1 MNKRPQHLSLRFEG
15 ETRRAPR
22 AFSSLVA
29 LRATLRGGAVLP
41 AALLSAAAALAACSS
56 STPPTTSPAERE
68 HAAGRHPDEAHF
80 KELLQL
86 TDGGEN
92 AEAYWS
98 NSGNQLIFQAHSGEG
113 CDQIYT
119 MPTDRAL
126 PDPRLVSTGKGATT
140 CAYFLPGDQ
149 QIIYSSTHLGGDACP
164 PKPDRSKGYVWPLY
178 SSFEIFKAN
187 ADGSGVQ
194 QLTNQPGYDAEATV
208 CRSDGSVIFTST
220 RDGDLELYRMDQ
232 NGQNVQRLT
241 NTPGYDGGA
250 FFSADCSKIVWR
262 ASRPTG
268 KALEEY
274 QQLLAEGLV
283 RPTQLELYVA
293 NADGTDARQ
302 ITYLSSAAFAPFFT
316 PDAKRVLF
324 STNAGDPSGREF
336 DIWAVNVDGT
346 ALERI
351 TKTPGFDGFPMFSPD
366 GKYLA
371 FSSNRA
377 SAPGTYDTNVF
388 VTEWVPEPIRPE
400 NETATDRIV
409 RDITWLADPA
419 REGRGVGTAGL
430 TAAGQHIEQR
440 FQALGLAPL
449 GAAGSYRQ
457 ELEVVT
463 RVKSGPATKLS
474 LAEVPLGDG
483 DFVPAGFSA
492 AGGASGR
499 LVLAG
504 YGINEPSLGRSDY
517 EGVPAKGNI
526 VVVRRFVPES
536 DKFQDTKLKRMHGDL
551 RQKAWTARERGA
563 SALLVVDMPERPKA
577 APADWAPPDE
587 AAFPILERDGY
598 GDAGI
603 PILLVKRAAF
613 AKTLAAL
620 EKNQRVDAKL
630 SVELTLERAPV
641 FNVLARLPARAPVE
655 QRLPGAIVIG
665 AHYDHLGYGGSNSLA
680 PGDHSPHLG
689 ADDNAS
695 GVALVLEVARSLSQG
710 QAQTRRD
717 IVFATFTAEEMGILG
732 SSHLVKNPPAGLETK
747 NIFAMLNFDMVGRLT
762 KNSLSVL
769 GAESAAEWTSL
780 LPKVCDEARIECH
793 LSGSGYGPSDH
804 SAFYT
809 AGVPVLHFFTGA
821 HGDYH
826 KPSDQVAHING
837 VGVAQ
842 IADLTERLLT
852 EDAQIERLTYRKVGP
867 EEPRGDVRSFN
878 ASLGTIPDY
887 AGPPDQKGVLLSDV
901 RPGSGAEKGGLRRG
915 DILVQLGDKNIES
928 VQDLMFTLN
937 SAKPHQTVKAVVL
950 RDGKRVELKVTYQER
965 GGGGGQSP
973 HGQATATPGAST
985 PTGPHGP
992 AQQAPAGVH
1001 EHGAG
1006 APGAAGQASPHGHGG
1021 GTPTPSGPA
1030 TPPHP

>member
-1 MNKRPQHLSLRFEG
+1 MNKGPQHLSLRLARE
-15 ETRRAPR
+15 
-22 AFSSLVA
+22 A
-29 LRATLRGGAVLP
+29 LASFAALYAAALHSGAVLP
-41 AALLSAAAALAACSS
+41 AALALAACSS
-56 STPPTTSPAERE
+56 STPPATNPAEPE
-68 HAAGRHPDEAHF
+68 HGGLHPDEKHF
-80 KELLQL
+80 KDLVQL

-98 NSGNQLIFQAHSGEG
+98 NAGNQLIFQAHSGEG

-119 MPTDRAL
+119 MPVDQPL
-126 PDPRLVSTGKGATT
+126 PEPRLVSTGKGATT
-140 CAYFLPGDQ
+140 CAYFLPGDS
-149 QIIYSSTHLGGDACP
+149 QIIYSSTHLAGDACP
-164 PKPDRSKGYVWPLY
+164 PAPDRSKGYVWPLY
-178 SSFEIFKAN
+178 PSFDIFKAN
-187 ADGSGVQ
+187 ADGSAVE

-208 CRSDGSVIFTST
+208 CRSDGSIIFTST

-232 NGQNVQRLT
+232 HGQNVQRLT

-268 KALEEY
+268 KALEDY

-302 ITYLSSAAFAPFFT
+302 ITYLGAAAFAPFFT
-316 PDAKRVLF
+316 PDGRRVLF
-324 STNAGDPSGREF
+324 SSNTGDPSGREF

-346 ALERI
+346 QLERI
-351 TKTPGFDGFPMFSPD
+351 TRTPGFDGFPMFSPD
-366 GKYLA
+366 GKLLA

-377 SAPGTYDTNVF
+377 SRPGTYDTNVF
-388 VTEWVPEPIRPE
+388 VTEWVPEPIQPE
-400 NETATDRIV
+400 RETAADRTV
-409 RDITWLADPA
+409 RDIAWLADPA

-430 TAAGQHIEQR
+430 TAAGEYIEQR
-440 FQALGLAPL
+440 FKSLGLQPL
-449 GAAGSYRQ
+449 EPGGSYRQ

-463 RVKSGPATKLS
+463 RVKSGPGTKLS
-474 LAEVPLGDG
+474 LAGAELAEGE
-483 DFVPAGFSA
+483 FMPAGFSGA
-492 AGGASGR
+492 AATSGR

-504 YGINEPSLGRSDY
+504 YGVNEPSLGRTDY
-517 EGVPAKGNI
+517 EGVAVKGNI
-526 VVVRRFVPES
+526 AVVRRFVPES
-536 DKFQDTKLKRMHGDL
+536 DKFQDSKLKRTYGDL
-551 RQKAWTARERGA
+551 RQKAWVARERGA
-563 SALLVVDMPERPKA
+563 TALLVVDMPERPQG
-577 APADWAPPDE
+577 APGDWAAPDE
-587 AAFPILERDGY
+587 AAFPLLERDGY

-603 PILLVKRAAF
+603 PVLLVKRAAF

-620 EKNQRVDAKL
+620 EKGQRVDAKL
-630 SVELTLERAPV
+630 SVELSMERAPV
-641 FNVLARLPARAPVE
+641 FNVLGRLPARAPAD

-680 PGDHSPHLG
+680 PGDHSPHVG

-695 GVALVLEVARSLSQG
+695 GVALVLEVARSLSLS
-710 QAQTRRD
+710 QAPTRRD

-732 SSHLVKNPPAGLETK
+732 SSHLVKNPPSGLESQ

-769 GAESAAEWTSL
+769 GAESAIEWASL
-780 LPKVCDEARIECH
+780 VPKACEEAQLECH

-809 AGVPVLHFFTGA
+809 AGIPVLHFFTGA
-821 HGDYH
+821 HPDYH

-837 VGVAQ
+837 AGVAQ
-842 IADLTERLLT
+842 IASLTERLLA
-852 EDAQIERLTYRKVGP
+852 EEPQLERLSYRKVGP
-867 EEPRGDVRSFN
+867 EESRGDVRSFN

-901 RPGSGAEKGGLRRG
+901 RPGSGAAKGGMQRG
-915 DILVQLGDKNIES
+915 DVLVQLGDKNIES

-937 SAKPHQTVKAVVL
+937 SAKPHQTVTAVVL
-950 RDGKRVELKVTYQER
+950 RGGKRVELKVTYQER

-973 HGQATATPGAST
+973 HGQATGSPEAQGKAPAAPTPGAPAK
-985 PTGPHGP
+985 PT
-992 AQQAPAGVH
+992 
-1001 EHGAG
+1001 
-1006 APGAAGQASPHGHGG
+1006 
-1021 GTPTPSGPA
+1021 
-1030 TPPHP
+1030 HP

>member
-1 MNKRPQHLSLRFEG
+1 MNKRPQHLPRPADGAS
-15 ETRRAPR
+15 RRSSR
-22 AFSSLVA
+22 ALSSLVA
-29 LRATLRGGAVLP
+29 LRATLRSGAVLP
-41 AALLSAAAALAACSS
+41 AALAFAGCSS
-56 STPPTTSPAERE
+56 SAPPVTSPAEPER
-68 HAAGRHPDEAHF
+68 AGRHPEETHF
-80 KELLQL
+80 KQLVQL

-98 NSGNQLIFQAHSGEG
+98 NAGNQLIFQAHSGEG

-119 MPTDRAL
+119 MPVDHAL
-126 PDPRLVSTGKGATT
+126 PERRLVSTGKGTTT
-140 CAYFLPGDQ
+140 CSYFLPGDQ
-149 QIIYSSTHLGGDACP
+149 QIIYSSTHLAGDACP
-164 PKPDRSKGYVWPLY
+164 APPDRSKGYVWPLY
-178 SSFEIFKAN
+178 SSFDIFKAN

-194 QLTNQPGYDAEATV
+194 QLTNQPGYDAESTV
-208 CRSDGSVIFTST
+208 CRSDGSIIFTST

-250 FFSADCSKIVWR
+250 FFNADCSKIVWR

-268 KALEEY
+268 KALEDY

-302 ITYLSSAAFAPFFT
+302 ITYLKSAAFAPFFT
-316 PDAKRVLF
+316 PDSKRVLF
-324 STNAGDPSGREF
+324 STNAGDPAGREF

-388 VTEWVPEPIRPE
+388 VTEWVPDPIQPE
-400 NETATDRIV
+400 RETAADRLV
-409 RDITWLADPA
+409 RDIAWLADPA

-430 TAAGQHIEQR
+430 TASGEYIEAR
-440 FQALGLAPL
+440 FKALGLAPV
-449 GAAGSYRQ
+449 AADGSYRQ

-463 RVKSGPATKLS
+463 RVKSGPGTRLS
-474 LAEVPLGDG
+474 LAKAPLGEG
-483 DFVPAGFSA
+483 EIMPAGFSST
-492 AGGASGR
+492 GTASGR

-504 YGINEPSLGRSDY
+504 YGINEPSLGRTDY
-517 EGVPAKGNI
+517 EGVSAKGNI
-526 VVVRRFVPES
+526 VVVRRFVPDS

-551 RQKAWTARERGA
+551 RQKAWAARERGA
-563 SALLVVDMPERPKA
+563 AALLVVDMPERPKT
-577 APADWAPPDE
+577 APADWAAPDE

-598 GDAGI
+598 GDAGL
-603 PILLVKRAAF
+603 PVLLVKRAAF

-620 EKNQRVDAKL
+620 EKGQRVDAEL
-630 SVELTLERAPV
+630 SVELSLERAPV
-641 FNVLARLPARAPVE
+641 FNVLARLPARAPAD
-655 QRLPGAIVIG
+655 QRLPGTIVIG

-695 GVALVLEVARSLSQG
+695 GVALVLEVARNLSQS
-710 QAQTRRD
+710 QTPTRRD

-732 SSHLVKNPPAGLETK
+732 SSHLVKNPPAGLESQ
-747 NIFAMLNFDMVGRLT
+747 NLYAMLNFDMVGRLT

-769 GAESAAEWTSL
+769 GAESAVEWTSL
-780 LPKVCDEARIECH
+780 LPRVCDETGVECH

-809 AGVPVLHFFTGA
+809 AGIPVLHFFTGA
-821 HGDYH
+821 HPDYH
-826 KPSDQVAHING
+826 KPTDQVAYING
-837 VGVAQ
+837 AGEAQ
-842 IADLTERLLT
+842 IANLTERLLT
-852 EDAQIERLTYRKVGP
+852 EEPQMERLSYRKVGP
-867 EEPRGDVRSFN
+867 EEPRGDLRSFN

-901 RPGSGAEKGGLRRG
+901 RPGSGAAQGGMRRG
-915 DILVQLGDKNIES
+915 DVLVQLGDKNIES

-937 SAKPHQTVKAVVL
+937 AAKPHQTVKAIVL
-950 RDGKRVELKVTYQER
+950 REGKRVELKVTYQER

-973 HGQATATPGAST
+973 HGQATATPE
-985 PTGPHGP
+985 
-992 AQQAPAGVH
+992 QQGRAK
-1001 EHGAG
+1001 
-1006 APGAAGQASPHGHGG
+1006 
-1021 GTPTPSGPA
+1021 PS
-1030 TPPHP
+1030 HP

>member
-1 MNKRPQHLSLRFEG
+1 M
-15 ETRRAPR
+15 
-22 AFSSLVA
+22 
-29 LRATLRGGAVLP
+29 
-41 AALLSAAAALAACSS
+41 AAALALGACSS
-56 STPPTTSPAERE
+56 ATPPTTSPAEAE
-68 HAAGRHPDEAHF
+68 HAGARHPDETHF
-80 KELLQL
+80 KELVQL

-98 NSGNQLIFQAHSGEG
+98 SSGNQLIFQAHSGEG

-119 MPTDRAL
+119 MPADQAL
-126 PDPRLVSTGKGATT
+126 PDPRLVSTGKGTTT

-149 QIIYSSTHLGGDACP
+149 QIIYSSTHLAGEACP

-178 SSFEIFKAN
+178 SSFEIFKAS
-187 ADGSGVQ
+187 ADGSAVQ

-208 CRSDGSVIFTST
+208 CRNDGSIIFTST

-268 KALEEY
+268 KALEDY

-293 NADGTDARQ
+293 NADGSDARQ

-316 PDAKRVLF
+316 PDGQRVLF

-366 GKYLA
+366 GKHLA

-388 VTEWVPEPIRPE
+388 VTEWVPDPIQPE
-400 NETATDRIV
+400 RETAADRMV
-409 RDITWLADPA
+409 RDISWLADPA

-430 TAAGQHIEQR
+430 TAAGEHIEAR

-449 GAAGSYRQ
+449 APGGSYRQ

-463 RVKSGPATKLS
+463 RVKSGPGTKLS
-474 LAEVPLGDG
+474 LGEVPLPEG
-483 DFVPAGFSA
+483 DFTPAGFSA
-492 AGGASGR
+492 AGAASGR

-504 YGINEPSLGRSDY
+504 YGINEPSLGRTDY

-526 VVVRRFVPES
+526 VVVRRFVPDS
-536 DKFQDTKLKRMHGDL
+536 DQFQDTKLKRMHGDL
-551 RQKAWTARERGA
+551 RQKAWMARERGA
-563 SALLVVDMPERPKA
+563 SALVVVDMPERPKA
-577 APADWAPPDE
+577 APADWAAPDE

-620 EKNQRVDAKL
+620 EKGQRVDAKL

-641 FNVLARLPARAPVE
+641 FNVLARLPARAPAE
-655 QRLPGAIVIG
+655 QRLPGTIVIG
-665 AHYDHLGYGGSNSLA
+665 AHYDHLGFGGSNSLA

-732 SSHLVKNPPAGLETK
+732 SSHLVKNPPAGLEPK
-747 NIFAMLNFDMVGRLT
+747 NIVAMLNFDMVGRLT

-826 KPSDQVAHING
+826 KPTDQVAHING
-837 VGVAQ
+837 AGAAQ
-842 IADLTERLLT
+842 IAELTERLLT
-852 EDAQIERLTYRKVGP
+852 EDQQIERLTYRKIGP

-901 RPGSGAEKGGLRRG
+901 RPGSGAEKGGMQRG
-915 DILVQLGDKNIES
+915 DILIQLGDRSIES

-937 SAKPHQTVKAVVL
+937 AAKPHQTVKAVVL
-950 RDGKRVELKVTYQER
+950 RGGKRVDLKVTYQER

-973 HGQATATPGAST
+973 HGQATA
-985 PTGPHGP
+985 
-992 AQQAPAGVH
+992 AP
-1001 EHGAG
+1001 G
-1006 APGAAGQASPHGHGG
+1006 APGAPGAPAPASPHGGGAPSSSGTASPPAHGG
-1021 GTPTPSGPA
+1021 GTPSPGAASPHGPSGAPSA
-1030 TPPHP
+1030 GGPSTPPHP